1 MFWLI
6 GVVVL
11 LFVALSV
18 TYKRLQFM
26 KFEKIRY
33 ETNYEA
39 MKLEESNKALVER
52 VIKSEFK
59 AMFPELEKIAKES
72 GIKIKNIESIHNVY
86 HKTVWDTIP
95 VEAELQVDPLDDQQL
110 MFLESKNC
118 IDVEGY
124 IDFKMSPIVLT
135 SENKEGIDLLF
146 TRVEQN
152 DTITTFFFWERKLK
166 KIIFVKLKIGR
177 KQFWSESHSA
187 CKAEL
192 KTEAIRITKRGKK

>member
-1 MFWLI
+1 MI
-6 GVVVL
+6 SAVMSVIVL
-11 LFVALSV
+11 FLALV
-18 TYKRLQFM
+18 LTYQRLRFM
-26 KFEKIRY
+26 KLEKIRY

-39 MKLEESNKALVER
+39 LKLEEGSKALVER

-72 GIKIKNIESIHNVY
+72 GIKIKNIETVHNVHY
-86 HKTVWDTIP
+86 KTVWDTIP
-95 VEAELQVDPLDDQQL
+95 VEVDLQIDPLDDQQL

-124 IDFKMSPIVLT
+124 IDFNLSPIVLT
-135 SENKEGIDLLF
+135 SNNKKGIDLLF

-152 DTITTFFFWERKLK
+152 DTITTFYFWERKLK

-177 KQFWSESHSA
+177 KQFWSESHSV

-192 KTEAIRITKRGKK
+192 RTEAIRITRKGKR